1 MEQKKSLGFG
11 LRGWIL
17 IIVLFTGF
25 MTFQVFTNYP
35 LNILKDFYGG
45 NEAVAMLLTLGT
57 LVGIVLQLVLSAFMP
72 KIKSVKKMTVIFG
85 ALAIIAA
92 IAVAAVPFFMLPVWN
107 VCYFL
112 VNVFVTIYALF
123 GLSILAGQWFPRRKG
138 TVMGIATIAYPV
150 TNGIIGFFAEG
161 VFGKIGAAAAANKGE
176 APVEVILEAILKG
189 FMPFIIVAIIGYV
202 LFVVLIKDYPE
213 QCGAYRDN
221 DKSFTPEMGQ
231 KMMMEEIENRKT
243 TVWSTGHTLRN
254 RDFWFASV
262 SCGLLLCGAVGTMT
276 QSSEI
281 VAAFKG
287 LDYTIVMMM
296 VAVAGIIGSW
306 LLGVIDT
313 AIGTKKAM
321 IIAVALMALA
331 GIVGIIAVVTGTAAL
346 AVVALALVALYMG
359 ASSNFTVSVAAQ
371 YWRREDFPSVFA
383 SLNPIS
389 NIFNAIAPMIVAVL
403 INSVAG
409 VRGVFTFLLV
419 IGVIGV
425 ILMIAF
431 SASHVKAVDDK
442 YREAAGKPMDD
453 ELANRK

>member
-1 MEQKKSLGFG
+1 
-11 LRGWIL
+11 
-17 IIVLFTGF
+17 
-25 MTFQVFTNYP
+25 
-35 LNILKDFYGG
+35 
-45 NEAVAMLLTLGT
+45 
-57 LVGIVLQLVLSAFMP
+57 
-72 KIKSVKKMTVIFG
+72 
-85 ALAIIAA
+85 
-92 IAVAAVPFFMLPVWN
+92 
-107 VCYFL
+107 
-112 VNVFVTIYALF
+112 
-123 GLSILAGQWFPRRKG
+123 
-138 TVMGIATIAYPV
+138 
-150 TNGIIGFFAEG
+150 
-161 VFGKIGAAAAANKGE
+161 
-176 APVEVILEAILKG
+176 
-189 FMPFIIVAIIGYV
+189 
-202 LFVVLIKDYPE
+202 
-213 QCGAYRDN
+213 
-221 DKSFTPEMGQ
+221 
-231 KMMMEEIENRKT
+231 
-243 TVWSTGHTLRN
+243 
-254 RDFWFASV
+254 
-262 SCGLLLCGAVGTMT
+262 
-276 QSSEI
+276 
-281 VAAFKG
+281 
-287 LDYTIVMMM
+287 MM